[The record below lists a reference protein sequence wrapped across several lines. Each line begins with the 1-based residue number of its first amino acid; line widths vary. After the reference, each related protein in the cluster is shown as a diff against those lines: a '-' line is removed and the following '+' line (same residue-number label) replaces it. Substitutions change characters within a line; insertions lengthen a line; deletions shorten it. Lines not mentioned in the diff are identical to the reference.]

1 MKYMLTY
8 ITMLLI
14 LLSVSIWVLGE
25 VLELLGVGH
34 YVMASLVTH
43 GVLMIGGLI
52 YGKIKRLY

>member
-1 MKYMLTY
+1 MLTY